1 MTKEFIDYLE
11 DIVKAMDDA
20 LSFVKNMNY
29 DIFAKDT
36 KTTYAVI
43 RALEIIGEATKKV
56 PSSVKTD
63 YDQIPWKKMT
73 GMRDKVI
80 HEYFGVDLKRV
91 WNTVNNDLPA
101 LKPLFEKILEETKE
115 K

>member
-1 MTKEFIDYLE
+1 VPPSI
-11 DIVKAMDDA
+11 KAEY
-20 LSFVKNMNY
+20 S
-29 DIFAKDT
+29 
-36 KTTYAVI
+36 
-43 RALEIIGEATKKV
+43 
-56 PSSVKTD
+56 
-63 YDQIPWKKMT
+63 QIPWKKMA

-101 LKPLFEKILEETKE
+101 LKPQFEKILEKNKE

>member
-1 MTKEFIDYLE
+1 MTKEFIDYIE
-11 DIVKAMDDA
+11 DIIKAIDDA
-20 LSFVKNMNY
+20 LSFVKNMDY
-29 DIFAKDT
+29 EVFVKDSRT
-36 KTTYAVI
+36 IYAVI
-43 RALEIIGEATKKV
+43 RALEIIGEATKNV
-56 PSSVKTD
+56 PSSIKAE
-63 YDQIPWKKMT
+63 YSQIPWKKMA

-101 LKPLFEKILEETKE
+101 LKPQFEKILEKNKE

>member
-1 MTKEFIDYLE
+1 MTKEFIDYIE
-11 DIVKAMDDA
+11 DIIKAIDDV
-20 LSFVKNMNY
+20 LGFVNNINY
-29 DIFAKDT
+29 EDFVNDT

-56 PSSVKTD
+56 PFSVKD
-63 YDQIPWKKMT
+63 NYSQIPWKKMA

-91 WNTVNNDLPA
+91 WNTVNNDLPV
-101 LKPLFEKILEETKE
+101 LKP
-115 K
+115 

>member
-11 DIVKAMDDA
+11 DIVKAIDDA

-56 PSSVKTD
+56 PTSVKTD
-63 YDQIPWKKMT
+63 YDQIPWKKMA